1 MSPEEIY
8 ELNPAFHRWAT
19 DPTGPY
25 YLLLPVDAAD
35 VFTSN
40 VEQLSADQRLGVTHY
55 SVGRGD
61 SVASVATKFHTSVNV
76 IRELNDFPTG
86 RLTLGMDLRVPSAV
100 PELPAKVILAAAHV
114 DGHDRAARRPHVQV
128 ARRGDSLWTIARRH
142 GMSVDTLAKMNNM
155 QPDDPL
161 QAGQRIM
168 LSSGSGSHTRHV
180 VYTVREGDT
189 VAQIAQLFQCSAPQI
204 RAWNGLGANSPIH
217 AGQKLRIL
225 RRS

>member
-1 MSPEEIY
+1 VSPEEIY

-40 VEQLSADQRLGVTHY
+40 VEQLNADQRLGVTHY